1 MFFIMDWQINNSVPL
16 WALFVLLFNC
26 VVIIQSHVE
35 PRQIEKK
42 FVNST
47 EETDAENETLAVL
60 PLGNLTQGIQELP
73 PHIAMHANVTYARD
87 QRVGVHNKQTHIH
100 NHRFHHEHDQKGA
113 KVTFRQMEDVLKR
126 YLRQNLEETDLME
139 LQRQGEYQHQLL
151 RFSSRLAIQL
161 TLK

>member
-35 PRQIEKK
+35 PRQIEKN

-47 EETDAENETLAVL
+47 EETDAENGTLAVL
-60 PLGNLTQGIQELP
+60 PLGNITTQGIQELP

-100 NHRFHHEHDQKGA
+100 NHRFHHEHDQKRA

-139 LQRQGEYQHQLL
+139 LQRQGEYNI
-151 RFSSRLAIQL
+151 SY
-161 TLK
+161 